1 MMRMDWV
8 VGLLALAASQVAGAQ
23 GRTLDPA
30 QPNDAIEIMRKLQ
43 CGAGDGVPAIYRWSG
58 HVYSRV
64 EGERDRRLFD
74 VEGMNVRQCVALND
88 PKRGK
93 GYRQV
98 SRELM
103 VYLDPAT
110 GEIVRNWKNPWTG
123 ETVELFHV
131 ANDPVNSR
139 PTYAYGEDGKPYKLK
154 MVRMG
159 DWLMMPLEVPLFYK
173 NPLAGEYQDFVG
185 NHYHAMEI
193 FDFVM
198 PAKEALNPRSREING
213 TVSWVRLSDWLPWM
227 KMGGRAGGMV
237 HNAVGTKVKSF
248 DELPKVLKDEIALN
262 YPTYNTPPPLDDQ
275 RPNATSWTEFKKKL
289 DAQKK

>member
-1 MMRMDWV
+1 MMKALLL
-8 VGLLALAASQVAGAQ
+8 GATALLAGSAALAQNRA
-23 GRTLDPA
+23 LDPE

-43 CGAGDGVPAIYRWSG
+43 CGPGDGVPAIYRWSG

-64 EGERDRRLFD
+64 EGERDRHLFNI
-74 VEGMNVRQCVALND
+74 EGMNIRQCVALND
-88 PKRGK
+88 AKRGR
-93 GYRQV
+93 GYRMV

-103 VYLDPAT
+103 LYLDPAT

-139 PTYAYGEDGKPYKLK
+139 PTYAFAEDGKPYEAK
-154 MVRMG
+154 MMRMG
-159 DWLMMPLEVPLFYK
+159 DWLMMPVEVPLFYK
-173 NPLAGEYQDFVG
+173 NPLAGEYQDYVG

-198 PAKEALNPRSREING
+198 PAKAALDPKTKDING

-227 KMGGRAGGMV
+227 KMGGRAGSMV

-248 DELPKVLKDEIALN
+248 AELPAVLRDEVARN
-262 YPTYNTPPPLDDQ
+262 YPAYTAPPPLDDQ
-275 RPNATSWTEFKKKL
+275 RPNATSWTEIKKKI
-289 DAQKK
+289 DAGKK